1 MIEDVFVIAGVFL
14 LAGTVK
20 GVIGLGLPTVS
31 LGLLT
36 AFSGLETAMA
46 LMLAPSFV
54 TNLWQAVSGGNGR
67 AALRKIWPFLAMATV
82 AILPGVAIATH
93 WDSNVLTMILA
104 ILLVI
109 YGVSG
114 LTRPALKLPP
124 HWDRWAGPLGGGI
137 NGILTGLTGSFVVPG
152 ALYLQAR
159 LESRDELIQA
169 MGILFTVSTGT
180 LALALL
186 WQGKLLPDVGVA
198 SALSVVPAIAGM
210 VAGRAIRQRLSETA
224 FRKVF
229 FAVLIVLGA
238 YLFIPPLLL

>member
-1 MIEDVFVIAGVFL
+1 MIEEVLVIAGVFL

-54 TNLWQAVSGGNGR
+54 TNFWQAVIGGR
-67 AALRKIWPFLAMATV
+67 VLAALRKTWPFMVMATV
-82 AILPGVAIATH
+82 LIFPGAAIATH
-93 WDSNVLTMILA
+93 WDSSILTMILA
-104 ILLVI
+104 ILLMI

-124 HWDRWAGPLGGGI
+124 HLDHWVGPLGGGI

-169 MGILFTVSTGT
+169 MGILFTLSTGT

-186 WQGKLLPDVGVA
+186 WHGKILPDVGFA
-198 SALSVVPAIAGM
+198 SGLSVIPAIAGM
-210 VAGRAIRQRLSETA
+210 VAGRAIRERLSEVT

-229 FAVLIVLGA
+229 FAVLIVLGG
-238 YLFIPPLLL
+238 YLFVPAFL